1 MCVFTMRK
9 KPNENSRAKQDG
21 KSFFILVTIVVGV
34 VVTYLVVRLFM
45 SYLSGSVDYKRSSF
59 SLLIFASGAGFFPIS
74 AIAYN
79 TYCVKLRRA
88 RLEEGQKQLQDR
100 YGTLGDR
107 YEDIQNP
114 FSYFLHVSL
123 ATLVSIIGI
132 SLLVIP
138 ELKVGIIANE
148 DTLTAM
154 RYGFLGAYAFSFLLI
169 YRRSTTFDLQPPVYM
184 NCALILIAG
193 LIFNYVA
200 FEAIRTIKADD
211 ASISGVGAGL
221 SAILAFSLGYFPNFA
236 PQWFNRVASAA
247 LGGSQRRADA
257 LPLGLIDGVSE
268 LHEVRLRDNGID
280 NVSNLASAEIH
291 DLVINTNFNLQQV
304 VDWVDQAL
312 LYSHLEPSEID
323 NFRRTGIRTLSDFQ
337 SLWKNLCVDPD
348 DPASDQKTDD
358 RRREIANQLLT
369 TPERLDLLYKATE
382 NGPNILY
389 VKDFFK
395 TSPSGDQ
402 AETLPEGSDKLSQK
416 RTDVDDEPNW
426 VDSDS
431 F

>member
-1 MCVFTMRK
+1 MQK
-9 KPNENSRAKQDG
+9 KPNENLSEKQDK
-21 KSFFILVTIVVGV
+21 KSFFIFAGIAVGLMIAIIALVRG
-34 VVTYLVVRLFM
+34 LFM
-45 SYLSGSVDYKRSSF
+45 SYLNGSVDHKQSWF
-59 SLLIFASGAGFFPIS
+59 SLLVFASGAGFFPIS
-74 AIAYN
+74 AIGYK

-88 RLEEGQKQLQDR
+88 RLNEGQERLLPKYRDR
-100 YGTLGDR
+100 SLGDH
-107 YEDIQNP
+107 YADVQNP
-114 FSYFLHVSL
+114 FSYILHVSL
-123 ATLVSIIGI
+123 AMLVSIIGI
-132 SLLVIP
+132 SLLLIP

-154 RYGFLGAYAFSFLLI
+154 RYGFLGAYAFSLLLI
-169 YRRSTTFDLQPPVYM
+169 YRRYTTFDLQPFVYM

-200 FEAIRTIKADD
+200 FEAFRAIRADD
-211 ASISGVGAGL
+211 AHISGVGAGL

-312 LYSHLEPSEID
+312 LYSRLAPSEID
-323 NFRRTGIRTLSDFQ
+323 NFRRTGICTLSDFQ
-337 SLWKNLCVDPD
+337 SLWKNLCVDPG
-348 DPASDQKTDD
+348 DPASDQKTKND
-358 RRREIANQLLT
+358 RRREIATQLLT
-369 TPERLDLLYKATE
+369 TPERLNLLYKATE
-382 NGPNILY
+382 NGPNVTY

-395 TSPSGDQ
+395 TSPSGD
-402 AETLPEGSDKLSQK
+402 
-416 RTDVDDEPNW
+416 W
-426 VDSDS
+426 VDTDS